1 MASSDIGSQS
11 QETGG
16 QQSSAMDQAKSEAGR
31 LTQVARSR
39 TYSYIEERKSLLAEN
54 VGGMANAVRGAA
66 EQFDEHGNAA
76 MADYIHRAADGL
88 ERLSETVR
96 SRDLS
101 SLMGDAEDFARRQPA
116 VFIGAG
122 VAVGFVL
129 ARFLKSSSERRE
141 AERHGY
147 QGADYGFA
155 SGSGA
160 ESSFGRRAYQEGVTG
175 SPDTTWSQAGASE
188 GPSRSLGE
196 SEGLARQEMRE
207 GYTGSSRPGG
217 PVSSGASGASTSTS
231 TSTSSSTSSS
241 TGRKE
246 RRNAADT

>member
-11 QETGG
+11 QESGG
-16 QQSSAMDQAKSEAGR
+16 GRQSSTIDQAKSEAGR

-39 TYSYIEERKSLLAEN
+39 TASYLEERKSLLAEN
-54 VGGMANAVRGAA
+54 VVGMASAVRSAA
-66 EQFDEHGNAA
+66 EQFDEHGNPA

-88 ERLSETVR
+88 ERLSENVR
-96 SRDLS
+96 HRDLS
-101 SLMGDAEDFARRQPA
+101 SLMGEAEDFARRQPA

-141 AERHGY
+141 AERQGY
-147 QGADYGFA
+147 AGGSYGYA
-155 SGSGA
+155 SGAAS
-160 ESSFGRRAYQEGVTG
+160 ESAFGRQGYQEGLTG
-175 SPDTTWSQAGASE
+175 AAETSWSRSGSSE
-188 GPSRSLGE
+188 GPSGRAGA
-196 SEGLARQEMRE
+196 EGQARQEMRE

-217 PVSSGASGASTSTS
+217 PVSGGAGGASTSTS
-231 TSTSSSTSSS
+231 TSTSST

>member
-1 MASSDIGSQS
+1 MASSDMSSQS
-11 QETGG
+11 QESGG
-16 QQSSAMDQAKSEAGR
+16 QRSSTMDQAKNEAGR
-31 LTQVARSR
+31 LTQVARTR
-39 TYSYIEERKSLLAEN
+39 TVSYIEERKSLLAEN
-54 VGGMANAVRGAA
+54 VGGMASAVRGAA

-76 MADYIHRAADGL
+76 VADYIHRAADGL

-122 VAVGFVL
+122 VAVGFLL
-129 ARFLKSSSERRE
+129 ARFLRSSSERRE
-141 AERHGY
+141 AERQGY
-147 QGADYGFA
+147 QGAYGYA
-155 SGSGA
+155 AGSAA
-160 ESSFGRRAYQEGVTG
+160 EGSFGRHAYQEGVTG
-175 SPDTTWSQAGASE
+175 AADTTWSQPGSSE
-188 GPSRSLGE
+188 SPSRRAGE

-217 PVSSGASGASTSTS
+217 PVSSGAAGSSTSTS
-231 TSTSSSTSSS
+231 TSTKSSTSSS

-246 RRNAADT
+246 RRNASDT